1 MADSGGKRTNRKS
14 AGKRELSKAAT
25 RAKLLESARRE
36 FARKGYR
43 GTSVRELA
51 NAAGVSTGA
60 FYGNFKNKREIF
72 DTIIEEI
79 YQAIKD
85 IMDRTTEALIM
96 ELKSSPS
103 GKLTSRVVRATVDQI
118 FRAAMD
124 YTDLFHILRREGLGS
139 DPDFYR
145 QFNRVWESFVRAT
158 KRALQAYIDAGLAG
172 PYDTDMVARAVV
184 PMSMSMML
192 YVHATDKSKIDDAVD
207 TISAMLDGGIVR
219 LTQIQ
224 EKKNVRRKLKSA
236 E

>member
-1 MADSGGKRTNRKS
+1 MAASGRKKNNRNKA

-25 RAKLLESARRE
+25 REKLLKSARRE
-36 FARKGYR
+36 FAKKGFH

-60 FYGNFKNKREIF
+60 FYGNFNNKREIF

-85 IMDRTTEALIM
+85 IMDRTTEELIA

-103 GKLTSRVVRATVDQI
+103 GKLTSSVVRATVDKI

-124 YTDLFHILRREGLGS
+124 YTDLFHILRREGLGR
-139 DPDFYR
+139 DPDFNR
-145 QFNRVWESFVRAT
+145 QFNRVWESFVQAT
-158 KRALQAYIDAGLAG
+158 KRALQAYIDAGLAR

-184 PMSMSMML
+184 PMSISMML
-192 YVHATDKSKIDDAVD
+192 YVHATDQSKVDDAVD
-207 TISAMLDGGIVR
+207 TISAMLDGGIMR
-219 LTQIQ
+219 LT
-224 EKKNVRRKLKSA
+224 ELKDKKNGRKVKSA
-236 E
+236 R